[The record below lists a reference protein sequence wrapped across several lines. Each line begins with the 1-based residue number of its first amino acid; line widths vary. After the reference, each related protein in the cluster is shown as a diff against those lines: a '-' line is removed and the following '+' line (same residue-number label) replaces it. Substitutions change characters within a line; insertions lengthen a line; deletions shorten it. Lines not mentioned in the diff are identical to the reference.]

1 MSPFKKMILFAL
13 MKTLLKWWN
22 VLFILSKKLFS
33 FLWHSNTFSDFFGSA
48 EKRLD
53 QKDEVNFKIYD
64 LINYET
70 NTSVYV
76 LPSIS
81 KSKDNQTIK
90 FGQLVE
96 YDLRNIFLKK
106 SCKKWGKKISSSR
119 LFFFLKKKGFI
130 WASRSHNNFIIFLYL
145 ATQ

>member
-1 MSPFKKMILFAL
+1 MF
-13 MKTLLKWWN
+13 
-22 VLFILSKKLFS
+22 FILSKKLFS

-76 LPSIS
+76 LPNIS

-106 SCKKWGKKISSSR
+106 SCKK
-119 LFFFLKKKGFI
+119 
-130 WASRSHNNFIIFLYL
+130 
-145 ATQ
+145 

>member
-1 MSPFKKMILFAL
+1 MILFAL

-33 FLWHSNTFSDFFGSA
+33 FLWYSNTFSDFFGSA

-70 NTSVYV
+70 NTS
-76 LPSIS
+76 SIRIA
-81 KSKDNQTIK
+81 Q
-90 FGQLVE
+90 
-96 YDLRNIFLKK
+96 YLK
-106 SCKKWGKKISSSR
+106 
-119 LFFFLKKKGFI
+119 
-130 WASRSHNNFIIFLYL
+130 
-145 ATQ
+145 T